1 LFEKGAIIMKSTGM
15 IRKVDDLG
23 RVVLP
28 AEMRRMLEINEQD
41 ELELYV
47 EGDKL
52 ILQKFL
58 PRCIFCG
65 DDRRLVSYYGKN
77 LCMNCIATLRK
88 C

>member
-1 LFEKGAIIMKSTGM
+1 MKSTGM

-23 RVVLP
+23 RVVIP

-47 EGDKL
+47 EDDKL

-65 DDRRLVSYYGKN
+65 DDRQLVSYYGKN
-77 LCMNCIATLRK
+77 LCMTCITAIRK
-88 C
+88 Y

>member
-1 LFEKGAIIMKSTGM
+1 MKSTGM

-23 RVVLP
+23 RVVIP

-65 DDRRLVSYYGKN
+65 DDRHLVSYYGKN
-77 LCMNCIATLRK
+77 LCMTCICAIRK
-88 C
+88 Y